1 MSADPAGTTTPVAP
15 SSPMIHNAADL
26 EVWRERLSGDRFGIA
41 AILDEHGRPRLLGE
55 DEDGTMIVTSTGGE
69 EDDDSWD
76 SAEKEL
82 FFYGPFTVIHPP
94 TSLPPWPMTAIDEE
108 YLSALAAIVKVDEL
122 RKAGV
127 ITEDDAEILRAGL
140 DAGPSLMIDNVKL
153 RCSLAA
159 RDGQPVSVAGGHG

>member
-1 MSADPAGTTTPVAP
+1 VSTEPLNTATRPIIRD
-15 SSPMIHNAADL
+15 AADL
-26 EVWRERLSGDRFGIA
+26 QVWQELLSNDRHGVA
-41 AILDEHGRPRLLGE
+41 AILDEHGRPRLLTEGE
-55 DEDGTMIVTSTGGE
+55 DGKMYVTSVDDE
-69 EDDDSWD
+69 EGDTPWD

-94 TSLPPWPMTAIDEE
+94 TSLPPWPMSAIEQK
-108 YLSALAAIVKVDEL
+108 YLSALSAIVKLDEL
-122 RKAGV
+122 RKAGA

-140 DAGPSLMIDNVKL
+140 DAGPGLMIDNVKL